1 MIDNVIHT
9 DISSAE
15 LIMTESGVYMRNEM
29 TADQKFKQMTEG
41 PIEKLVLKLAVPT
54 IISMLTTSIYN
65 MADTFFV
72 SKISTSA
79 SGSVGIAFPLMMII
93 QAIGF
98 TLGMGSGNYISRLLG
113 QKDREYSSKVLA
125 TGFFTALIVGAA
137 LAIIGIIFLNPLVYA
152 LGATE
157 TIAPHAKAYIRYILI
172 GMPFMTASF
181 VLNGTLRFQ
190 GSAFYSMIGIATGG
204 ILNILLDP
212 IFIFTLNMGTGG
224 AALATIISQFI
235 SFCILFYNS
244 SIGGNIKIRIKEFTP
259 KWEMYQEILRGGLPS
274 FYRQAL
280 GSVALIA
287 LNFSAGIYGDAAIA
301 AMSIVGRVIQF
312 AVSVMLGLGQGFQP
326 VCGFNYGAKLYD
338 RVLKA
343 FYFTAKLSIIALS
356 ILSVIGLIT
365 SPLVITAFR
374 KEDLEVIKI
383 GSLALRFQSLTLP
396 LIAWI
401 IMTNMLVQTIGKSKE
416 ASIVA
421 ISRQGLFFIPAVLIL
436 PRMFGLLGVQLSQ
449 PISDLCAFMVSLII
463 SGNVLSE
470 LKMLQHGL
478 KNVNID

>member
-1 MIDNVIHT
+1 MIHNVIQMV
-9 DISSAE
+9 ISSVE
-15 LIMTESGVYMRNEM
+15 LIMTESGGYMKNEISP
-29 TADQKFKQMTEG
+29 DEKFKQMTEG
-41 PIEKLVLKLAVPT
+41 PVEKLVLKLAVPT

-72 SKISTSA
+72 SKINTSA
-79 SGSVGIAFPLMMII
+79 SGAVGIAFPLMMII

-113 QKDREYSSKVLA
+113 QRDREYSSKVLA
-125 TGFFTALIVGAA
+125 TGFFTALLFGAA
-137 LAIIGIIFLNPLVYA
+137 LAIIGIIFLDPLVYA

-157 TIAPHAKAYIRYILI
+157 TIAPYAKAYIRYILI

-190 GSAFYSMIGIATGG
+190 GSAFYSMIGIAAGG
-204 ILNILLDP
+204 ILNIILDP

-244 SIGGNIKIRIKEFTP
+244 SIGGNIKIRISEFTP
-259 KWEMYQEILRGGLPS
+259 KWQMYKEILRGGLPS
-274 FYRQAL
+274 FYRQTL

-287 LNFSAGIYGDAAIA
+287 LNFSAGVYGDAAIA
-301 AMSIVGRVIQF
+301 AMAIVGRVIQF
-312 AVSVMLGLGQGFQP
+312 AISVMLGLGQGFQP

-338 RVLKA
+338 RVLRA

-356 ILSVIGLIT
+356 VLAVVGLIT
-365 SPLVITAFR
+365 SPYVITAFR
-374 KEDLEVIKI
+374 REDLEVIRI
-383 GSLALRFQSLTLP
+383 GSLALRLQSLTLP

-416 ASIVA
+416 ASIIA

-436 PRMFGLLGVQLSQ
+436 PRMIGLLGVQLSQ
-449 PISDLCAFMVSLII
+449 PISDLFAFIVSLII
-463 SGNVLSE
+463 SRNVLSE
-470 LKMLQHGL
+470 LKLLQHGQE
-478 KNVNID
+478 NINIE